1 MDNEKNIQQNN
12 LDELLKSAGM
22 GSPTESDDSNASNAF
37 KSGFVAIL
45 GRPNVGKSTLM
56 NHLIGMKIAA
66 VSKRAQTTRKRIQT
80 IYTDERGQIVFLDT
94 PGINRAET
102 KLGEYMLDAA
112 TDTLK
117 TCDMI
122 MWIVEPSTFIG
133 AGEKYIIEL
142 IGKAVNDIRKKNP
155 VRQDGE
161 VNCPVILVINKID
174 TLVTKTE
181 SEKKN
186 VSATES
192 ATALKSEAVNNI
204 ISAYKTQFGDT
215 TGLVFDDIITVSST
229 EGTNLD
235 KLMNTIY
242 DFLPVGPMYFDE
254 ESITDETEREIAA
267 EFIREKCLRNLD
279 KEIPHGIA
287 VVIDKMKTRPDGS
300 IVDIDAT
307 IICEKESHKGIIIGK
322 KGAMLKKIGTESRNS
337 IEEMLDMRVNL
348 KLWVKVRPDWRNKT
362 SYMAEYGYKK

>member
-1 MDNEKNIQQNN
+1 MESKNNN
-12 LDELLKSAGM
+12 LDELLANAGM
-22 GSPTESDDSNASNAF
+22 STTSPDF

-66 VSKRAQTTRKRIQT
+66 VSKRSQTTRKRIQT

-122 MWIVEPSTFIG
+122 MWIVEPTTFIG

-155 VRQDGE
+155 TRVDGKT
-161 VNCPVILVINKID
+161 NCPVLLVINKID
-174 TLVTKTE
+174 TLVSGKE
-181 SEKKN
+181 GPNE
-186 VSATES
+186 
-192 ATALKSEAVNNI
+192 TAIENI
-204 ISAYKTQFGDT
+204 ISAYKSQFGEI
-215 TGLVFDDIITVSST
+215 TGLVFDEIVTVSST

-235 KLMNTIY
+235 SLMSTLY
-242 DFLPVGPMYFDE
+242 EMLPVGPMYFDE

-300 IVDIDAT
+300 LVDIDAT

-322 KGAMLKKIGTESRNS
+322 KGAMLKKIGTESRKS
-337 IEEMLDMRVNL
+337 IEELLDMRVNL

-362 SYMAEYGYKK
+362 SYMSEYGYKK

>member
-1 MDNEKNIQQNN
+1 M
-12 LDELLKSAGM
+12 
-22 GSPTESDDSNASNAF
+22 SDIF

-80 IYTDERGQIVFLDT
+80 VYTDERGQIIFLDT

-117 TCDMI
+117 TADML

-133 AGEKYIIEL
+133 AGEKYIAEL
-142 IGKAVNDIRKKNP
+142 IGNTVNSIRKKQQQRN
-155 VRQDGE
+155 DGS
-161 VNCPVILVINKID
+161 VNLPVILVINKCD
-174 TLVTKTE
+174 TYNPSSKNDKTAVTPDKFSENDKTDE
-181 SEKKN
+181 TPDKFSEI
-186 VSATES
+186 VATYDRYMYE
-192 ATALKSEAVNNI
+192 N
-204 ISAYKTQFGDT
+204 
-215 TGLVFDDIITVSST
+215 TGLHFDDIIAVSAT

-235 KLMNTIY
+235 LLMNRLY
-242 DFLPVGPMYFDE
+242 ELLPEGPMYFDE
-254 ESITDETEREIAA
+254 DTVTDETERDIVA

-287 VVIDKMKTRPDGS
+287 VIVDKMRERPDGS
-300 IVDIDAT
+300 MVDIEAT
-307 IICEKESHKGIIIGK
+307 IICERDSHKGIIIGK
-322 KGAMLKKIGTESRNS
+322 KGAMLKRIGIESRKS
-337 IEEMLDMRVNL
+337 IEEMLQMKVNL
-348 KLWVKVRPDWRNKT
+348 KLWVKVRPGWRDNKN
-362 SYMAEYGYKK
+362 YMSEYGYKK